1 MIRISARETTEA
13 VNYFYISWHIPS
25 IFLKRMAILTG
36 FVFLADGL
44 WSRQESE
51 WLMDIECYD
60 DLTGEQIHEWRE
72 FVASCQHQHPRQDP
86 RFADVERAIGGTV
99 VFAIARRQGEICAV
113 GLFSL
118 YRSRIL
124 VGRYSVALALSGPIC
139 DDPETLTEFVVAVSG
154 HTRFAKVDA
163 IKVTPYWL
171 DDDADQLHQ
180 RFTQAGLEI
189 TDPAPHR
196 DTGLIDL
203 DRSLDELRSSFSRS
217 ARRNL
222 RNIEATD
229 VEIRHIT
236 SPDQIAVF
244 FDCLNALVIK
254 PNNLTPVT
262 RPEYEAG
269 FQNVY
274 NDPEA
279 GVLFTAY
286 HQDTFLGGFLLY
298 RSRITAFA
306 RRFVA
311 DPAAASLIGN
321 LRIAPL
327 LWLRGMKWA
336 MEQGCTNLDVEGYL
350 PDIDRS
356 HPDFSVLEYK
366 TYFKPRPVRRVA
378 EHTLVTHRL
387 FHQANVV
394 PSQLKQVARR
404 GVRAAQALT
413 KSG

>member
-1 MIRISARETTEA
+1 
-13 VNYFYISWHIPS
+13 
-25 IFLKRMAILTG
+25 
-36 FVFLADGL
+36 
-44 WSRQESE
+44 
-51 WLMDIECYD
+51 MDIECYD

-72 FVASCQHQHPRQDP
+72 FMAGCQHPHPRQDP
-86 RFADVERAIGGTV
+86 RFADVERATGGTV
-99 VFAIARRQGEICAV
+99 VFVIARQQGQICAV

-124 VGRYSVALALSGPIC
+124 TGRYSVALALSGPVC
-139 DDPETLTEFVVAVSG
+139 DDAETLAAFVVAVSD
-154 HTRFAKVDA
+154 HPRFAKVDA

-171 DDDADQLHQ
+171 DADADRLHQ
-180 RFTQAGLEI
+180 QFFRAGLAI
-189 TDPAPHR
+189 SDPTPYR

-203 DRSLDELRSSFSRS
+203 NRSVDELRSSFSRS

-222 RNIEATD
+222 RNIEAAD

-236 SPDQIAVF
+236 SPDEIAVF
-244 FDCLNALVIK
+244 FDHLNALVLE

-269 FQNVY
+269 FRNVY

-286 HQDTFLGGFLLY
+286 HKDSFLGGFLMY
-298 RSRITAFA
+298 RSQITAHA

-311 DPAAASLIGN
+311 DPQAARQIGN

-336 MEQGCTNLDVEGYL
+336 IEQGCTKLDVEGYL

-356 HPDFSVLEYK
+356 HPNFSVLEYK
-366 TYFKPRPVRRVA
+366 TYFRPRHVRRAA
-378 EHTLVTHRL
+378 EHTLVNHRW
-387 FHQANVV
+387 FHQANVA
-394 PSQLKQVARR
+394 PTQLKRAVRR
-404 GVRAAQALT
+404 GLGAAQSIT
-413 KSG
+413 RTG